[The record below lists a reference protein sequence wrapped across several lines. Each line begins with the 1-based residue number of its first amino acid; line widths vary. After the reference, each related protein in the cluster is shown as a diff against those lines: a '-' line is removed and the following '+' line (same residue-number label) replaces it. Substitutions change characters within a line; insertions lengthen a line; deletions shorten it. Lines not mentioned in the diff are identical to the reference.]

1 MKTIAKLA
9 GGVLSV
15 SVICAQLLLAMVAG
29 STGPIPAATVAAV
42 RLCGWC
48 AGGSLVVLCAAG
60 LILLCRR
67 VRTGPQIRYGVMSSE
82 EICARLGGKKQ

>member
-9 GGVLSV
+9 GAVLSV
-15 SVICAQLLLAMVAG
+15 SVICGQLLLAMVVD

-48 AGGSLVVLCAAG
+48 AGGSLAVLCAAG

-67 VRTGPQIRYGVMSSE
+67 LRTGPQIRYGVMSSE
-82 EICARLGGKKQ
+82 EICTRLGGKKQ

>member
-9 GGVLSV
+9 GAVLSV
-15 SVICAQLLLAMVAG
+15 SVICAQLLLAMVVD
-29 STGPIPAATVAAV
+29 STGPAPAATVAAV

-48 AGGSLVVLCAAG
+48 ASGSLVVLCAAG

-67 VRTGPQIRYGVMSSE
+67 LRTGPQIRYGVMSSE